1 MKDIRHEPMNVN
13 NIHSDVK
20 VGVQIKMLPVVCL
33 TLLHMPQNVIRTH
46 QLKNNGRMMKM
57 HN

>member
-33 TLLHMPQNVIRTH
+33 TLLHTYAPECDKDTSAEEQWPDDEDA
-46 QLKNNGRMMKM
+46 
-57 HN
+57 